1 MLTKCQMTKCQLSK
15 QCSAI
20 TKPCF
25 FTSGF
30 RPNRRRLRRPLQLSP
45 ELPGGPDD
53 AVPQRSGVRDAS
65 LREELPGCLEIRC
78 TDSIRGILHA
88 DR

>member
-1 MLTKCQMTKCQLSK
+1 MASEVRVILF
-15 QCSAI
+15 I
-20 TKPCF
+20 TPNKSIQRLNLC
-25 FTSGF
+25 SGF
-30 RPNRRRLRRPLQLSP
+30 RPDWRRFRRSLQLSP

-78 TDSIRGILHA
+78 TDSVRGILHA